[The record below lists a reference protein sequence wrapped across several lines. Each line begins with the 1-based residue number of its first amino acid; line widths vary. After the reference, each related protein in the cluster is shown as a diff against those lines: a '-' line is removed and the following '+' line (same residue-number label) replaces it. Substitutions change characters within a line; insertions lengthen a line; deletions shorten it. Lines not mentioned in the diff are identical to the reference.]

1 MTFVKIHNKESELS
15 AIRKYALLKSYIR
28 DRNRTE
34 KLNDFNIHEQSP
46 SSIEHVKD
54 EKNNGTGDDVHGGAI
69 LAPTV
74 NEHVPIPPSSKK
86 KRKKMKKS
94 KVSTPQ
100 DASVSINLPPPKK
113 TGKKVKKLKVSTPQD
128 ASVSI
133 NPPPPKK
140 TGKKVKK
147 LKEARRTKN
156 DGVKKLLYTTVK
168 PKFLTKKTLSN
179 VHKSAGGAIP
189 EFLPSDVTS
198 LREQLSYLI
207 AEYKAGNKS
216 LKNHIAA
223 ILKNLHDRKIM
234 TKQEYNTEI
243 NSIFR

>member
-46 SSIEHVKD
+46 SSIEYVKD

-94 KVSTPQ
+94 
-100 DASVSINLPPPKK
+100 
-113 TGKKVKKLKVSTPQD
+113 KVSTPQD